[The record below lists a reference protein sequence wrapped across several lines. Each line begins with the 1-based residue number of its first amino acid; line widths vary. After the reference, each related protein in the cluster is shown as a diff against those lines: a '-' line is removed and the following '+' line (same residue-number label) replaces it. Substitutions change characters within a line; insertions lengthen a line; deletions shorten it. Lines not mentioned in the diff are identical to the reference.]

1 MIDADTLEETEA
13 DTLEETEADTL
24 IDLKLDI
31 LLIGEYVIAEVGL
44 GVLKGLLVVIYDSVL
59 IGVIDKVFVGVLDG
73 ILVGELVGLL
83 ETVIILLG
91 EFSGLLEIVFVLLDD
106 ILSDDNAVVEYIKLF
121 EFIGV
126 IDISELLLIVAI
138 IDSVLIGDTDGILV
152 EDTIGEYVFILL
164 CELYEL
170 TELLGELDGTFD
182 TLIVLLVVIDSVLE
196 LEPEP
201 DSEAIPDSELI
212 NVLVIVGI
220 IEAVILGD

>member
-1 MIDADTLEETEA
+1 M
-13 DTLEETEADTL
+13 
-24 IDLKLDI
+24 
-31 LLIGEYVIAEVGL
+31 AEVGL
-44 GVLKGLLVVIYDSVL
+44 GVLKGLFVLIYDSVL
-59 IGVIDKVFVGVLDG
+59 IGVIDNVFVGVLDG

-152 EDTIGEYVFILL
+152 EDTIGELVII
-164 CELYEL
+164 
-170 TELLGELDGTFD
+170 LLGELDGTFD
-182 TLIVLLVVIDSVLE
+182 TLIVLLMVFDSVLE
-196 LEPEP
+196 LELEP
-201 DSEAIPDSELI
+201 DSETTPDSELI

-220 IEAVILGD
+220 IEAVIVGD